1 MKLKSQKHA
10 KIGDLLL
17 TFKLL
22 NTVRLSAESKL
33 IYAYLFFHRDDV
45 SGLRVPVL
53 SDSLGITSEQ
63 IRSSLKE
70 LESTNHVKLITT
82 KQAADMSS
90 LTYYYVIVDPTRYG
104 MLDLEKRQRQAEE
117 KLVSTTVAE

>member
-90 LTYYYVIVDPTRYG
+90 LTY
-104 MLDLEKRQRQAEE
+104 
-117 KLVSTTVAE
+117 

>member
-1 MKLKSQKHA
+1 MKLKSRKHA

-45 SGLRVPVL
+45 SGLRIPVL
-53 SDSLGITSEQ
+53 SDSLGITCERV
-63 IRSSLKE
+63 RSGLKE

-82 KQAADMSS
+82 KQAPDMSS
-90 LTYYYVIVDPTRYG
+90 LTYYYLIVDPTRYA
-104 MLDLEKRQRQAEE
+104 MLDLEKQHRSTEE
-117 KLVSTTVAE
+117 KMVPTTVAE